1 MRLPQPGQALV
12 LSQTCPWLV
21 GGGARL
27 FPRQLSQNPLLR
39 ENMMNDRTD
48 KKVLITGATQGIG
61 RATIE
66 GDE

>member
-1 MRLPQPGQALV
+1 MCLPQPGQALV
-12 LSQTCPWLV
+12 SRRHIRGLV
-21 GGGARL
+21 VGETRL
-27 FPRQLSQNPLLR
+27 FPRQLSQNPPLR
-39 ENMMNDRTD
+39 GNMVNDRTN